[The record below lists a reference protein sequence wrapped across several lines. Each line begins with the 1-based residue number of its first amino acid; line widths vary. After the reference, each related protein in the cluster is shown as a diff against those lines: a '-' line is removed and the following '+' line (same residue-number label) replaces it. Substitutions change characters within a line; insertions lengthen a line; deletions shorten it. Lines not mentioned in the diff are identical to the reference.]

1 MYDSFSAGTVFYGRT
16 LVVVAAAIALAL
28 LAHLI

>member
-16 LVVVAAAIALAL
+16 LAVVAVAIALSV